1 MTWYAGVEAGGTKF
15 NCIVASDPENILA
28 EIRIPTTTPQETL
41 PQIIQFFKQIESKHN
56 IQLSSI
62 GLGFF
67 GPLCL
72 DKKEPEYGYI
82 TSTPKLAWKNTPIV
96 SYFSQQM
103 NIPIAFDTDVAAAA
117 LGEGLWGNARNF
129 RDYIYLTIGTGIG
142 GGIISGGQ
150 PLHGMI
156 HPEVG
161 HLLIPHDRNRD
172 PFAGACPY
180 HQDCLEGLASG
191 PAIKARWGQP
201 AETLP
206 ADHFAWQLESEYI
219 GYAITNLVL
228 SLSPQ
233 RIIIGGGVMKIS
245 GLIDRVRQNTLKYL
259 GGYVQNETI
268 TSNIETFIQL
278 PALGDRAGVLGAVA
292 LAKSLD

>member
-201 AETLP
+201 AEMLP
-206 ADHFAWQLESEYI
+206 SDHFAWQLESEYI